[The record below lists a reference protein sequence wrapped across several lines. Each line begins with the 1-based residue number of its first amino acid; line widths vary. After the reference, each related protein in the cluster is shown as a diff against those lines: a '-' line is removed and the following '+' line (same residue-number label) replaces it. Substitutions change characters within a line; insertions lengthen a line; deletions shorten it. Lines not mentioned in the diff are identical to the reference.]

1 MRRDCAWASCR
12 VTVVWLM
19 SFNIE
24 AALPISAAASC
35 PVLSP
40 ARGRKS
46 FGQGVIGLGSRAGC
60 SVVGAGLE
68 WAWSEEGSSL
78 WVLTGACAAFR
89 EGYLSFH
96 VFHRS
101 GLVPELPMVHCL
113 HFDIIGSAL

>member
-1 MRRDCAWASCR
+1 MCRDCARASCR
-12 VTVVWLM
+12 VTVVWLL
-19 SFNIE
+19 SFNTQ
-24 AALPISAAASC
+24 AAPPISASC
-35 PVLSP
+35 PVLSA
-40 ARGRKS
+40 ARGLKS
-46 FGQGVIGLGSRAGC
+46 IGQGVIGLGSRAGC

-96 VFHRS
+96 VCHRS

-113 HFDIIGSAL
+113 HFDIIKSAL